1 MHCNGFPKVFMSE
14 LKNCTV
20 TVQAFPDISNLY
32 NGDLARA
39 FGGSASSSQVGE
51 LVRAT
56 LQQLDKAVSV
66 TPKEE

>member
-1 MHCNGFPKVFMSE
+1 MSE

>member
-1 MHCNGFPKVFMSE
+1 MHCNGFPKVLMSE

-39 FGGSASSSQVGE
+39 FGSASSGQVGE